1 MKQEP
6 TRSLA
11 HRYHGPSQAQLY
23 RSVMVTAVAGALL
36 WAASLAS
43 AHAALPETQKQ
54 GNVEYVTGGIGLDES
69 QSLKAAEK
77 SYPLSLLFARK
88 LDGKNDYTADVKVV
102 ITDSKGTA
110 VLNAT
115 SGGPYMLV
123 KLPAGEYKV
132 SATLDG
138 NEQTRQVSV
147 KGNGSAHAG
156 FEWTAKSTK

>member
-11 HRYHGPSQAQLY
+11 RPLNGLSQAQFN
-23 RSVMVTAVAGALL
+23 RSLMVAALAGAVL
-36 WAASLAS
+36 WAASLSS

-77 SYPLSLLFARK
+77 NYPLSLLFARK

-102 ITDSKGTA
+102 ITDAKGATI
-110 VLNAT
+110 LNAT

-123 KLPAGEYKV
+123 KLPEGEYKV

-156 FEWTAKSTK
+156 FEWSAKSTK

>member
-6 TRSLA
+6 TRYLT
-11 HRYHGPSQAQLY
+11 RSQAHPY
-23 RSVMVTAVAGALL
+23 RPLMLAALAGALV
-36 WAASLAS
+36 WAAGMAS
-43 AHAALPETQKQ
+43 AHAALPATQTQ
-54 GNVEYVTGGIGLDES
+54 GSVEYVTGGIGLDES

-102 ITDSKGTA
+102 ITDAKGGT
-110 VLNAT
+110 VLDAT

-123 KLPAGEYKV
+123 KLPPGEYKV

-138 NEQTRQVSV
+138 TEQTRKVSV

-156 FEWTAKSTK
+156 FEWNSKSTK

>member
-1 MKQEP
+1 
-6 TRSLA
+6 
-11 HRYHGPSQAQLY
+11 
-23 RSVMVTAVAGALL
+23 MVTALAGAVL
-36 WAASLAS
+36 WAASLS
-43 AHAALPETQKQ
+43 GAHAALPETQKQ

-102 ITDSKGTA
+102 ITDAKGATI
-110 VLNAT
+110 LNAT

-123 KLPAGEYKV
+123 KLPEGEYKV

-156 FEWTAKSTK
+156 FEWSAKSTK

>member
-1 MKQEP
+1 M
-6 TRSLA
+6 
-11 HRYHGPSQAQLY
+11 QLY
-23 RSVMVTAVAGALL
+23 RPLMVTALAGALL
-36 WAASLAS
+36 WAASMS
-43 AHAALPETQKQ
+43 GAHAALPETQKQ

-102 ITDSKGTA
+102 ITDAKGGS
-110 VLNAT
+110 VLTAT

-123 KLPAGEYKV
+123 KLPPGEYKV

-156 FEWTAKSTK
+156 FEWNAKSTK

>member
-1 MKQEP
+1 M
-6 TRSLA
+6 
-11 HRYHGPSQAQLY
+11 
-23 RSVMVTAVAGALL
+23 
-36 WAASLAS
+36 AS
-43 AHAALPETQKQ
+43 AHAALPATQTQ

-69 QSLKAAEK
+69 ESLKAAEK

-102 ITDSKGTA
+102 ITDAKGA
-110 VLNAT
+110 KVLDAT

-123 KLPAGEYKV
+123 KLPPGQYKV

-156 FEWTAKSTK
+156 FEWNAKSTK